1 MAPTYKLI
9 LPKSNPE
16 VPVMGGEM
24 GHAGY
29 QSAGKLQVGLATPLQ
44 YAKLL

>member
-16 VPVMGGEM
+16 VPAMGGGM

-29 QSAGKLQVGLATPLQ
+29 QSAGKLHAGLATPLQ